1 MTTHPSIANDRG
13 TASRPRRRRLGRRSE
28 GQSLVEFALVFPI
41 FFTLFLGIVE
51 FAFAFNALL
60 SVNFASRNAALAAAE
75 AGNAAGA
82 DCVILAGIETDVSA
96 PARASSIN
104 SVDIYRAQSNGL
116 AYTPSTVTTYARTG
130 STTCTMPDATTRTVP
145 YTRTLNDYPEVD
157 RCNVI
162 GGCGGT
168 HTTVDHVGV
177 RIYYTHSFVTPL
189 KTFVSGGSGMSFDRA
204 NVMRMEPI
212 L

>member
-1 MTTHPSIANDRG
+1 MHPSNANARG
-13 TASRPRRRRLGRRSE
+13 TAVRPRRLRLGRRSE

-51 FAFAFNALL
+51 FAFVFNALL

-82 DCVILAGIETDVSA
+82 DCVILSGIESDVSA
-96 PARASSIN
+96 PARASSISTVN
-104 SVDIYRAQSNGL
+104 IYRAQSDGL
-116 AYTPSTVTTYARTG
+116 AYSPSTMTTYQRTG

-168 HTTVDHVGV
+168 HTTVDHIGV
-177 RIYYTHSFVTPL
+177 RIFYTHNFVTPL
-189 KTFVSGGSGMSFDRA
+189 KTFVSGGSGMSFDRS
-204 NVMRMEPI
+204 NVMRMEPV

>member
-1 MTTHPSIANDRG
+1 MHPSIANARG
-13 TASRPRRRRLGRRSE
+13 TAVRPRRRRLGRRSE

-82 DCVILAGIETDVSA
+82 DCVILSGIESDVSA

-104 SVDIYRAQSNGL
+104 SVDIYRAPVERARL
-116 AYTPSTVTTYARTG
+116 HALDRDDYARTG

-177 RIYYTHSFVTPL
+177 RIYYTHNFVTPL